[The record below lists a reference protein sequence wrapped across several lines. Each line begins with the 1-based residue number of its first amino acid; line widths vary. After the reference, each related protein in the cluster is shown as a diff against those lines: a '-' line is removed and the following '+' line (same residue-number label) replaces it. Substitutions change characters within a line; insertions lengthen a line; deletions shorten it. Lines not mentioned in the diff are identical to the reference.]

1 MQRLKWQNARNSSIK
16 NNYSSKN
23 EIEKKIPHA
32 FTISADNRIHGTF
45 LSTLFIC
52 LESIS
57 FERIFPFSH
66 SLVYAAAS
74 AIVWAL
80 EISTVFDDGGE
91 GRAWDSC
98 VLARNYIEFSPFAH
112 GSRVCACVCVNLT
125 GGSNGRPQL
134 YQIYHLPLAP
144 SEKWCPN

>member
-66 SLVYAAAS
+66 SLVYAEKNLCNVKQFSLYLRFLCSDQTTTTKKIGETNTDWFVRAS
-74 AIVWAL
+74 NI
-80 EISTVFDDGGE
+80 
-91 GRAWDSC
+91 
-98 VLARNYIEFSPFAH
+98 
-112 GSRVCACVCVNLT
+112 
-125 GGSNGRPQL
+125 
-134 YQIYHLPLAP
+134 
-144 SEKWCPN
+144 KWIQ